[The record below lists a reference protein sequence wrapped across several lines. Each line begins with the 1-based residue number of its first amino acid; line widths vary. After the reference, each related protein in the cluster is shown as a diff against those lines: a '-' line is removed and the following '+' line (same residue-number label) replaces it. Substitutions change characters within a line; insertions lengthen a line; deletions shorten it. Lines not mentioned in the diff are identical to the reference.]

1 MLDGA
6 TLEERY
12 AYNRMLLYKKLNNDT
27 HYVPMYAEGDKRGN
41 VLLTTGYSG
50 LPSRMDFLFIIR

>member
-27 HYVPMYAEGDKRGN
+27 HYAPMYAEGD
-41 VLLTTGYSG
+41 
-50 LPSRMDFLFIIR
+50 